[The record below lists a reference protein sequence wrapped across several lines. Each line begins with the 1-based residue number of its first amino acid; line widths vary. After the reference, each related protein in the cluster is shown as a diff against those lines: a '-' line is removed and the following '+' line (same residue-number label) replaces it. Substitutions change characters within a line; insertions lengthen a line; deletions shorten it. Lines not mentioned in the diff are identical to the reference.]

1 MSRATHLRFF
11 LASGALWLGT
21 AIALPILAPAQ
32 TATHLRAVAV
42 YEYVGSPSK
51 PSESRLVPI
60 TIWDGSAFQPAS
72 LYLADPE
79 PLAVER
85 GTLYELMQDG
95 VGIGQIEVEQAQPV
109 QSAERGLAGWTARG
123 RYLPNPAPAPVQLK
137 LPAYL
142 AQSSDFAPAHPHF
155 AYTPPK
161 STGVAG
167 GVADAPSQ
175 GTAKS
180 ASAGA
185 PQSSQAPQSGAAT
198 PAEEGRPTLH
208 APPAVSSQAPP
219 TLHRPT
225 LIENPPAG
233 AGSGV
238 GAGGGFA
245 VLNERVTM
253 PGRPHLFYGKPPT
266 AEAVPLPQALTGR
279 PADMQQMIAIS
290 DPSGTVDHS
299 YAWSW
304 PSPEEEAKT
313 QSALVALALRE
324 LAAHPLQTFGAQ
336 QKTAAAQGGSPL
348 TLAQEKLSAYRLA
361 WGSGPVYIFSAQTS
375 IQSKDGALSPRY
387 ITLIA
392 RPDFNGSLI
401 LLYRHVTSEALL
413 AYQPRM
419 QLIGPVDAT
428 GEGYADLLF
437 ALLSGRN
444 QQFALFRVG
453 ANEAVPVFT
462 TAAE

>member
-21 AIALPILAPAQ
+21 AVALSIQASAQ

-42 YEYVGSPSK
+42 YEYVGSLSK
-51 PSESRLVPI
+51 PTASRLVPI

-95 VGIGQIEVEQAQPV
+95 VGIGQIEVEQAQAE
-109 QSAERGLAGWTARG
+109 QSAEHGLAGWTALG
-123 RYLPNPAPAPVQLK
+123 RYLPNPAPEPMKLK

-142 AQSSDFAPAHPHF
+142 AQSSDFAPEHPHF
-155 AYTPPK
+155 AYIPPK

-167 GVADAPSQ
+167 GIAGAPSQ
-175 GTAKS
+175 STAKS
-180 ASAGA
+180 APAGA
-185 PQSSQAPQSGAAT
+185 PQAGDALQPGAAT
-198 PAEEGRPTLH
+198 PADEGRPILH
-208 APPAVSSQAPP
+208 APPEVSPQAPP

-225 LIENPPAG
+225 QAEAPQTGTGNG
-233 AGSGV
+233 AGSG
-238 GAGGGFA
+238 FA
-245 VLNERVTM
+245 VLSERMTM
-253 PGRPHLFYGKPPT
+253 PGRPHLFYGKPQT

-279 PADMQQMIAIS
+279 PADMKQRIAIS

-304 PSPEEEAKT
+304 PSLEDESRT
-313 QSALVALALRE
+313 QAALGALALRE
-324 LAAHPLQTFGAQ
+324 LAAHPVQTFGAR
-336 QKTAAAQGGSPL
+336 QKSATAQEASSL
-348 TLAQEKLSAYRLA
+348 MLAQEKLYAYRLS
-361 WGSGPVYIFSAQTS
+361 WGSGPVYVFSAQTS
-375 IQSKDGALSPRY
+375 MQGGNGAQPGRY

-401 LLYRHVTSEALL
+401 LLFSHVTSEALL

-419 QLIGPVDAT
+419 QLVGPVDAT
-428 GEGYADLLF
+428 GQGYADLLF

-462 TAAE
+462 TTAE